1 MICKNCKMSTAEDVK
16 ACEVCG
22 KTIQGNAVKWKAL
35 AAVLSLAA
43 VISIF
48 TLGGYGEV
56 MPHDVPEIYDE
67 VLMID
72 YDDTRVA
79 YRDVITSVP
88 LLPPPESQADL
99 DKPILDVWS
108 VLDEISGFIN
118 EYYDRYSETVLF
130 LSKNGYLFDFPAWEY
145 VFFEKV
151 QNLLDIDEE
160 YLVDGVVFFYL
171 RPTDL
176 AGIRNVSA
184 SEREELVIFAGL
196 ETREGFAITGRGE
209 QGGTISR
216 EDLQRILHDYNW
228 DHGELAAIESQSD
241 MFINVIQTLSSYT
254 NNQVGFDIRY
264 MYRDD
269 RFICIVASPSDE
281 PLDVNMFIL
290 EYLEGALFVRLSHL
304 ETFNDYRRALN
315 NALPNFNHNL
325 LPGYDLRRE
334 SRYLIDDFDHIIED
348 MLIAEIITEEDLP
361 VRFASGTAEFVYFE
375 FESGV
380 KFIGAFEGEIW
391 TMYPVDNHIMARA
404 ALYRLSRRAPLF
416 IVRQG

>member
-1 MICKNCKMSTAEDVK
+1 MSTAEDVK